1 MPRTVTDVPFGLRL
15 FVWLTKSFGRLTVA
29 TVVAG
34 ATLTMLEL
42 GALGLLARVVTVV
55 ELETLSAATAVDA
68 TVVATFVTGV
78 SAFSVVVVTVVTVVT
93 NVSLAD
99 RSLAQLEIADTDNI
113 RDIT

>member
-29 TVVAG
+29 TVVVG
-34 ATLTMLEL
+34 ATLTTLEL
-42 GALGLLARVVTVV
+42 GALVMLARVVTVV
-55 ELETLSAATAVDA
+55 ELETVSATTTVDA
-68 TVVATFVTGV
+68 TVVVSVVTGV
-78 SAFSVVVVTVVTVVT
+78 SATSIVVVIVVT

>member
-42 GALGLLARVVTVV
+42 GALVAFVFVTLVVLATVAIVV
-55 ELETLSAATAVDA
+55 ELET
-68 TVVATFVTGV
+68 
-78 SAFSVVVVTVVTVVT
+78 
-93 NVSLAD
+93 
-99 RSLAQLEIADTDNI
+99 
-113 RDIT
+113 

>member
-42 GALGLLARVVTVV
+42 GALVAFVFVALVVLATVAIVV
-55 ELETLSAATAVDA
+55 ELET
-68 TVVATFVTGV
+68 
-78 SAFSVVVVTVVTVVT
+78 
-93 NVSLAD
+93 
-99 RSLAQLEIADTDNI
+99 
-113 RDIT
+113 

>member
-42 GALGLLARVVTVV
+42 GALVAFVFVALVVLATVALVV
-55 ELETLSAATAVDA
+55 ELET
-68 TVVATFVTGV
+68 
-78 SAFSVVVVTVVTVVT
+78 
-93 NVSLAD
+93 
-99 RSLAQLEIADTDNI
+99 
-113 RDIT
+113 